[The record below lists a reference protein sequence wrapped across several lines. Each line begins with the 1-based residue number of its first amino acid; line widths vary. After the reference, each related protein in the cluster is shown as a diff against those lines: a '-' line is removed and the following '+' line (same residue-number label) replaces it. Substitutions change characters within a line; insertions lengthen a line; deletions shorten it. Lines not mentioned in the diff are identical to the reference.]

1 VTRSVVDGA
10 PSRPHDRRWHASLP
24 RVAALVAAAAVAL
37 VPAAAPAA
45 ASAAR
50 SVAPEDDYAGR
61 LSFEVTSID
70 PVVVTAGGP
79 VSLTISGTMK
89 NTGQETLTDL
99 AYRFQRGPALKSTT
113 DLRHELSTPSEPVDV
128 VQPEF
133 TGLSASLEPNT
144 TQSFTATS
152 LIAAADG
159 LAVDAA
165 GVYPLMINV
174 NGDVTLEGGALPARI
189 GELHLALAVLGVP
202 TGAATAAALP
212 GGGQPG
218 TPDTGT
224 AENSTPGSTTTRPPV
239 PVNII
244 WPIADTPHLGVDGVF
259 LNDDLAVSIAPGG
272 RLSTLVE
279 ALTAPDAPVP
289 PAGAITLAIDP
300 SLLDELDRMSRGY
313 RVLAD
318 PSQPLSPLTPSV
330 GPTGAP
336 TTAPTTDP
344 TTDPTA
350 TVATTPPPGAAA
362 TATAGAPPAPGGQ
375 TTPAATTASTSQV
388 AAEDLPGTVAGSW
401 ESTAAAFLLRLRA
414 LIAQYPTLLLP
425 AGDPDVVALVR
436 GGLTDQM
443 DATVTQGR
451 AIATRVL
458 GPEIAGRLVA
468 DMSLPAGGALE
479 PETLSAL
486 TNAGLGSA
494 VLSGDAV
501 QSTGDAGGLAKGSAT
516 AAIDATTATGNPVS
530 APAVLSMG
538 GVLAGL
544 GALADQAPTT
554 GWAIRVNSLTA
565 LLAQQHFE
573 ANTTPS
579 VYVPDHRWS
588 PDRSGLRLLT
598 DLLAT
603 LGSHQVIGPVS
614 LTALAGSP
622 GTPAELS
629 YPADAQSREL
639 SPAYLARVQ
648 QDRQDVAELRTTLGS
663 VPQSVDP
670 TLVLDP
676 LDESLAASGASAFR
690 VNPQVGE
697 ANLATVEATTAEI
710 RNGVTI
716 SSAGNS
722 YTLASSTSPLVL
734 TVQNS
739 LPYNVPVQV
748 QITGGERVGLT
759 VTDPGVQVIPAGRSL
774 QVKIPAEVTRSGQFQ
789 VGAQL
794 LGPDG
799 TAWNDPVQLSVES
812 SAYGAVTVVIIIA
825 AGGVL
830 LVMVILRI
838 AQRLR
843 NRRDRLSGNGDGGT
857 PLTADPSTPVN
868 GSRAR
873 TDDESDQLL
882 PDESLRVG
890 GPPAA
895 DPPLRSV
902 IPGSATAPSSAP
914 SSAATKA
921 GTKAANAG
929 SSSVANSARS
939 DPSTQPGPGV
949 APDAGHLGSD
959 RP

>member
-1 VTRSVVDGA
+1 M
-10 PSRPHDRRWHASLP
+10 
-24 RVAALVAAAAVAL
+24 AALAAAATVAL
-37 VPAAAPAA
+37 LPTAVPAVASSG

-50 SVAPEDDYAGR
+50 SLAPQNDYADR
-61 LSFEVTSID
+61 LSFDVTSID

-99 AYRFQRGPALKSTT
+99 AYRFQRGQALKSTA
-113 DLRHELSTPSEPVDV
+113 DLRQELSTPSEPVDV

-144 TQSFTATS
+144 TQAFTATA
-152 LIAAADG
+152 LITAADG
-159 LAVDAA
+159 LAIDAP

-174 NGDVTLEGGALPARI
+174 NGDITLEGGALPARI
-189 GELHLALAVLGVP
+189 GELHLALTVLGVP
-202 TGAATAAALP
+202 TGASTSVPAP
-212 GGGQPG
+212 GSGES
-218 TPDTGT
+218 GT
-224 AENSTPGSTTTRPPV
+224 ATSGAGTSGNTVPATQPPV
-239 PVNII
+239 PVNIV

-259 LNDDLAVSIAPGG
+259 LNDDLAASIAPGG
-272 RLSTLVE
+272 RLNTLVD

-289 PAGAITLAIDP
+289 PVGAITVAIDP
-300 SLLDELDRMSRGY
+300 GLLDELDRMSRGY
-313 RVLAD
+313 RVLAE
-318 PSQPLSPLTPSV
+318 PGQPQAPLTPSV
-330 GPTGAP
+330 GPSAAP
-336 TTAPTTDP
+336 TTAPTTAPTEPTAGP
-344 TTDPTA
+344 TTEPTA
-350 TVATTPPPGAAA
+350 AASA
-362 TATAGAPPAPGGQ
+362 PELTAGAPPTSTGPSTSTAVP
-375 TTPAATTASTSQV
+375 TTPETAAQDS
-388 AAEDLPGTVAGSW
+388 PGTVAGSG
-401 ESTAAAFLLRLRA
+401 ESAAAAFLLQLRT
-414 LIAQYPTLLLP
+414 LIAQHPTVLLP

-443 DATVTQGR
+443 DATVAQGR
-451 AIATRVL
+451 EIASRVL
-458 GPEIAGRLVA
+458 GPEIAGRLVT

-479 PETLSAL
+479 PATLNAL
-486 TNAGLGSA
+486 TDVGLANS

-501 QSTGDAGGLAKGSAT
+501 QSTGAGGDLAKGSAT
-516 AAIDATTATGNPVS
+516 VAIDATTGTGASGTRVS

-538 GVLAGL
+538 GVLTGL

-554 GWAIRVNSLTA
+554 GWAVRVNSLTA
-565 LLAQQHFE
+565 LLAGQHFE

-598 DLLAT
+598 GLLAT
-603 LGSHQVIGPVS
+603 LGSNKVIGPVS
-614 LTALAGSP
+614 LTALSAAS
-622 GTPAELS
+622 GTPAELT
-629 YPADAQSREL
+629 YPPEDRSREL
-639 SPAYLARVQ
+639 SPEYLARV
-648 QDRQDVAELRTTLGS
+648 RRAGQDVAELRSTLGS

-670 TLVLDP
+670 AAVLDP
-676 LDESLAASGASAFR
+676 LDESLTASGASAFR
-690 VNPQVGE
+690 VDPYVGE
-697 ANLATVEATTAEI
+697 ANLATVEATTADI

-759 VTDPGVQVIPAGRSL
+759 VTDPGVQVVPAGRSL

-812 SAYGAVTVVIIIA
+812 SAYGAVTVIIIVV

-838 AQRLR
+838 TQRLR
-843 NRRDRLSGNGDGGT
+843 SRRDRLSGNGGDNSDGGGGTSIT
-857 PLTADPSTPVN
+857 PDPSIPVN

-873 TDDESDQLL
+873 ADDEPTQVLAD
-882 PDESLRVG
+882 DGSLTVG
-890 GPPAA
+890 GSPAP
-895 DPPLRSV
+895 DPSLRSV
-902 IPGSATAPSSAP
+902 ITGSATTSTSSGSSAG
-914 SSAATKA
+914 SSAATA
-921 GTKAANAG
+921 
-929 SSSVANSARS
+929 
-939 DPSTQPGPGV
+939 
-949 APDAGHLGSD
+949 APDAGQLGSD
-959 RP
+959 RS

>member
-1 VTRSVVDGA
+1 
-10 PSRPHDRRWHASLP
+10 
-24 RVAALVAAAAVAL
+24 
-37 VPAAAPAA
+37 
-45 ASAAR
+45 
-50 SVAPEDDYAGR
+50 
-61 LSFEVTSID
+61 
-70 PVVVTAGGP
+70 
-79 VSLTISGTMK
+79 M
-89 NTGQETLTDL
+89 
-99 AYRFQRGPALKSTT
+99 
-113 DLRHELSTPSEPVDV
+113 
-128 VQPEF
+128 
-133 TGLSASLEPNT
+133 
-144 TQSFTATS
+144 
-152 LIAAADG
+152 
-159 LAVDAA
+159 
-165 GVYPLMINV
+165 
-174 NGDVTLEGGALPARI
+174 
-189 GELHLALAVLGVP
+189 
-202 TGAATAAALP
+202 
-212 GGGQPG
+212 
-218 TPDTGT
+218 
-224 AENSTPGSTTTRPPV
+224 
-239 PVNII
+239 
-244 WPIADTPHLGVDGVF
+244 
-259 LNDDLAVSIAPGG
+259 
-272 RLSTLVE
+272 
-279 ALTAPDAPVP
+279 
-289 PAGAITLAIDP
+289 
-300 SLLDELDRMSRGY
+300 
-313 RVLAD
+313 
-318 PSQPLSPLTPSV
+318 
-330 GPTGAP
+330 
-336 TTAPTTDP
+336 
-344 TTDPTA
+344 
-350 TVATTPPPGAAA
+350 
-362 TATAGAPPAPGGQ
+362 
-375 TTPAATTASTSQV
+375 
-388 AAEDLPGTVAGSW
+388 
-401 ESTAAAFLLRLRA
+401 
-414 LIAQYPTLLLP
+414 
-425 AGDPDVVALVR
+425 
-436 GGLTDQM
+436 
-443 DATVTQGR
+443 
-451 AIATRVL
+451 
-458 GPEIAGRLVA
+458 
-468 DMSLPAGGALE
+468 
-479 PETLSAL
+479 
-486 TNAGLGSA
+486 
-494 VLSGDAV
+494 
-501 QSTGDAGGLAKGSAT
+501 
-516 AAIDATTATGNPVS
+516 S

-603 LGSHQVIGPVS
+603 LGSHQVIGPVG

-697 ANLATVEATTAEI
+697 ANLATVEATTADI

-838 AQRLR
+838 AQPLR
-843 NRRDRLSGNGDGGT
+843 NRRDRLSGIGDGQT
-857 PLTADPSTPVN
+857 PLTPHPSTPVN

-890 GPPAA
+890 GPPA
-895 DPPLRSV
+895 
-902 IPGSATAPSSAP
+902 
-914 SSAATKA
+914 
-921 GTKAANAG
+921 
-929 SSSVANSARS
+929 
-939 DPSTQPGPGV
+939 QPGPGV

>member
-1 VTRSVVDGA
+1 M
-10 PSRPHDRRWHASLP
+10 
-24 RVAALVAAAAVAL
+24 AALAAAATVAL
-37 VPAAAPAA
+37 LPTAVPAVASSG

-50 SVAPEDDYAGR
+50 SLAPQNDYADR
-61 LSFEVTSID
+61 LSFDVTSTD

-99 AYRFQRGPALKSTT
+99 AYRFQRGQALRSTA
-113 DLRHELSTPSEPVDV
+113 DLRQELSTPSEPVDV

-144 TQSFTATS
+144 TQAFTATA
-152 LIAAADG
+152 LITAADG
-159 LAVDAA
+159 LAIDAP

-174 NGDVTLEGGALPARI
+174 NGDITLEGGALPARI
-189 GELHLALAVLGVP
+189 GELHLALTVLGVP
-202 TGAATAAALP
+202 TGASTSVPAP
-212 GGGQPG
+212 GSGES
-218 TPDTGT
+218 GT
-224 AENSTPGSTTTRPPV
+224 ATPGAGTSGNTVPATQPPV
-239 PVNII
+239 PVNIV

-259 LNDDLAVSIAPGG
+259 LNDDLAASIAPGG
-272 RLSTLVE
+272 RLNTLVD

-289 PAGAITLAIDP
+289 PVGAITVAIDP
-300 SLLDELDRMSRGY
+300 GLLDELDRMSRGY
-313 RVLAD
+313 RVLAE
-318 PSQPLSPLTPSV
+318 PGQPQAPLTPSV
-330 GPTGAP
+330 GPSAAP
-336 TTAPTTDP
+336 TTAPTTAPTEPTAGP
-344 TTDPTA
+344 TTEPTA
-350 TVATTPPPGAAA
+350 AASA
-362 TATAGAPPAPGGQ
+362 PELTAGAPPTSTGPSTSTAVP
-375 TTPAATTASTSQV
+375 TTPETAAQDS
-388 AAEDLPGTVAGSW
+388 PGTVAGSG
-401 ESTAAAFLLRLRA
+401 ESAAAAFLLQLRT
-414 LIAQYPTLLLP
+414 LIAQHPTVLLP

-443 DATVTQGR
+443 DATVAQGR
-451 AIATRVL
+451 EIASRVL
-458 GPEIAGRLVA
+458 GPEIAGRLVT

-479 PETLSAL
+479 PATLNAL
-486 TNAGLGSA
+486 TDVGLANS

-501 QSTGDAGGLAKGSAT
+501 QSTGAGGELAKGSAT
-516 AAIDATTATGNPVS
+516 VAIDATTGTGASGTRVS

-554 GWAIRVNSLTA
+554 GWAVRVNSLTA
-565 LLAQQHFE
+565 LLAGQHFE

-598 DLLAT
+598 GLLAT
-603 LGSHQVIGPVS
+603 LGSNKVIGPVS
-614 LTALAGSP
+614 LTALSAAS
-622 GTPAELS
+622 GTPAELT
-629 YPADAQSREL
+629 YPPEDRSREL
-639 SPAYLARVQ
+639 SPEYLARV
-648 QDRQDVAELRTTLGS
+648 RRAGQDVAELRSTLGS

-670 TLVLDP
+670 AAVLDP
-676 LDESLAASGASAFR
+676 LDESLTASGASAFR
-690 VNPQVGE
+690 VDPYVGE
-697 ANLATVEATTAEI
+697 ANLATVEATTADI

-759 VTDPGVQVIPAGRSL
+759 VTDPGVQVVPAGRSL

-812 SAYGAVTVVIIIA
+812 SAYGAVTVIIIVV

-838 AQRLR
+838 TQRLR
-843 NRRDRLSGNGDGGT
+843 SRRDRLSGNGGDNSDGGGGTSIT
-857 PLTADPSTPVN
+857 PDPSIPVN

-873 TDDESDQLL
+873 ADDEPTQVLAD
-882 PDESLRVG
+882 DGSLTVG
-890 GPPAA
+890 GSPAP
-895 DPPLRSV
+895 DPSLRSV
-902 IPGSATAPSSAP
+902 ITGSATTSTSAG
-914 SSAATKA
+914 SSAATA
-921 GTKAANAG
+921 
-929 SSSVANSARS
+929 
-939 DPSTQPGPGV
+939 
-949 APDAGHLGSD
+949 APDAGQLGSD
-959 RP
+959 RS